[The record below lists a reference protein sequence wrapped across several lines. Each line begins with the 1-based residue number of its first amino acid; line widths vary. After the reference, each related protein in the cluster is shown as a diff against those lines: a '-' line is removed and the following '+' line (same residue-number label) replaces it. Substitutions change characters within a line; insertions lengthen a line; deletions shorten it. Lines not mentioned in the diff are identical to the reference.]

1 VEGRSKG
8 RRLDNA
14 LILAYWQDKI
24 SGNRVVY
31 YYVGQRVKVMDIAAY
46 LESLT
51 DELRSMKNRIRNFIG
66 NAHWQTDGE
75 WKETILRS
83 VLRRYLPKTVDVG
96 RGFIITKEGP
106 STQIDILIYDT
117 TKPVL
122 FRDGDFVL
130 ITPDAVIGVIEVK
143 TRVNRSELNGV
154 LIKID
159 AIAKLQRKYPKSPMP
174 FFGLFSYEEPD
185 FDIHFALEAIRD
197 VFVGFAVTPIHI
209 VAFGESNFIRFWECD
224 PCDHRKLIYK
234 WHAYELT
241 GKAPAYFLHN
251 AIAFTCQQ
259 SVDEND
265 ELWFPKEGKE
275 PHIVDTIDMNRELTN
290 RSSESRS

>member
-1 VEGRSKG
+1 
-8 RRLDNA
+8 
-14 LILAYWQDKI
+14 
-24 SGNRVVY
+24 
-31 YYVGQRVKVMDIAAY
+31 MDTAAY

-51 DELRSMKNRIRNFIG
+51 GELRSMKNRIRNFIG

-83 VLRRYLPKTVDVG
+83 VLRRYLPRTVDVG
-96 RGFIITKEGP
+96 KGFIITKEGP

-117 TKPVL
+117 TKPIL

-130 ITPDAVIGVIEVK
+130 VTPDATLGAIEVK
-143 TRVNRSELNGV
+143 TRVNRSELNEV
-154 LIKID
+154 LRKID
-159 AIAKLQRKYPKSPMP
+159 KIAKLHRIQPTVTRP
-174 FFGLFSYEEPD
+174 FFGLFSYEHSD
-185 FDIHFALEAIRD
+185 FDSHFTLQTIRD
-197 VFVGFAVTPIHI
+197 VFTGSAVTPIHI
-209 VAFGESNFIRFWECD
+209 LSFGESKFIRFWEFD
-224 PCDHRKLIYK
+224 PRDQCKLIYR
-234 WHAYELT
+234 WHAYELR

-275 PHIVDTIDMNRELTN
+275 PHIIDTIDMNRELN
-290 RSSESRS
+290 QSLQ